1 MATLEITTMIGCPV
15 MCTFCPQENLRSAS
29 QNDSKYLSFENFKKI
44 LQSIA
49 PNTRIDFSGMSEPW
63 ANKECTNM
71 VVHALER
78 GFHIAIY
85 TTLYGMSRHDFTK
98 LNEYFREYKNLI
110 DVICIHLQDSNNNM
124 KGIIID
130 DELIELIKNF
140 QEIESE
146 KLFKMQF
153 MTMSENG
160 ELHEKLRYLNIEL
173 QGFTGIDRA
182 GALNLNQVNGQ
193 KVIVI
198 KNKSGPIK
206 CGVTDLYNHN
216 VLLPNGDIL
225 LCCMDYDKKHVLG
238 NLFNTP
244 YYEIF
249 RQDPFRDLIVENMN
263 HLGASDKSICR
274 KCDNAFKPHE
284 TM

>member
-1 MATLEITTMIGCPV
+1 MSHQLVT
-15 MCTFCPQENLRSAS
+15 
-29 QNDSKYLSFENFKKI
+29 SK
-44 LQSIA
+44 
-49 PNTRIDFSGMSEPW
+49 
-63 ANKECTNM
+63 
-71 VVHALER
+71 
-78 GFHIAIY
+78 AIY
-85 TTLYGMSRHDFTK
+85 ITDFALLRTLNQNCINYSNAKGSATIVGSRLIATTDDGKSVTWDA
-98 LNEYFREYKNLI
+98 
-110 DVICIHLQDSNNNM
+110 NN
-124 KGIIID
+124 IRT
-130 DELIELIKNF
+130 
-140 QEIESE
+140 ESE